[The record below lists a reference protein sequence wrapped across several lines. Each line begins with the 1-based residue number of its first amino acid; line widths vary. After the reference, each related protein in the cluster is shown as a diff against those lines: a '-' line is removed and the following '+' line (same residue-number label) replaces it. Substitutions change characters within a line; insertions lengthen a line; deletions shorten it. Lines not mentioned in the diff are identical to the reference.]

1 MAEVERIAF
10 AAELGNVERVDVLPF
25 HQMGRFKWGEAAMDY
40 ELNETQPPSRRLDK
54 AIAIFRAA
62 GLKSILRGKC
72 TQNSPSRQW
81 TLGAGGSRGKLAGG
95 VSHRNEFSGTLRQPI
110 TTSRPGRVMELIKTL
125 LEQQPLMALF
135 LTIAIGYL
143 VGEINIKGFSLG
155 VGAVLFV
162 ALGMG
167 WFAPKSVPAA
177 MVGTLGLALFLYGV
191 GVQYGKQF
199 FIGLTSRAG
208 LRANMI
214 ALTGVL
220 AAGAVSLVF
229 VKMMDL
235 KLGYALGLF
244 AGSGT
249 STPTLQA
256 AIATLGNDDPAVG
269 YSVSY
274 PFGVAGPI
282 LFLYIAFMLLK
293 PKIEAPTGSGMELL
307 EIAVRNPELSGK
319 SLGELMTALPAGVQ
333 IVALRREGRNEPAS
347 PNFVIAENDVLL
359 AAAPTKEALAQAG
372 TLLGEAAPGHFVTDR
387 RDLDYLRVFASRPTV
402 VGRTLGDL
410 DLPGEK
416 ASILVQVRRGDTDI
430 QPRPDLVLE
439 SGDRVGVLAHRGDF
453 AAMRKFFGDSIKD
466 TAEFSYIS
474 IGIGM
479 ALGFLI
485 GAIQFPLPGIGKLS
499 VGLSGVLIMA
509 LILGKLRRTGGM
521 SWTIPLSA
529 NLVIRNLGLTL
540 FLAQV
545 GMASGPK
552 FAATVTET
560 GFMMLGLGAVV
571 LVALVVPILILAS
584 SFSACRTT
592 KWRASSRA
600 PAAIRRFS
608 PTRTSSLPPT
618 DRTSATP

>member
-1 MAEVERIAF
+1 M
-10 AAELGNVERVDVLPF
+10 
-25 HQMGRFKWGEAAMDY
+25 
-40 ELNETQPPSRRLDK
+40 
-54 AIAIFRAA
+54 
-62 GLKSILRGKC
+62 
-72 TQNSPSRQW
+72 
-81 TLGAGGSRGKLAGG
+81 
-95 VSHRNEFSGTLRQPI
+95 EF
-110 TTSRPGRVMELIKTL
+110 IKTL

-167 WFAPKSVPAA
+167 WFAPKSVPAP

-208 LRANMI
+208 IRANLI

-220 AAGAVSLVF
+220 AAGVVSLIF

-235 KLGYALGLF
+235 KLSYALGLF

-269 YSVSY
+269 YSVAY

-282 LFLYIAFMLLK
+282 AFLYIAFMVLK
-293 PKIEAPTGSGMELL
+293 PRIQAPTGSGTELL
-307 EIAVRNPELSGK
+307 EIAVRNSELFGK
-319 SLGELMTALPAGVQ
+319 LLGDLTPVLPAGVQ
-333 IVALRREGRNEPAS
+333 IIALRRQGRNEPAS
-347 PNFVIAENDVLL
+347 PNFVIAEHDVLL
-359 AAAPTKEALAQAG
+359 ATGSSKEALAEAG
-372 TLLGEAAPGHFVTDR
+372 TILGEAAPGHIIKDR

-402 VGRTLGDL
+402 LGRTIENL
-410 DLPGEK
+410 DLPGK
-416 ASILVQVRRGDTDI
+416 KRIIVQVRRGDTDI

-439 SGDRVGVLAHRGDF
+439 SGDRVGLLVHRDDF
-453 AAMRKFFGDSIKD
+453 PATRKFFGDSIKT
-466 TAEFSYIS
+466 TAEFSYIG

-485 GAIQFPLPGIGKLS
+485 GAIQLPLPGIGKIS
-499 VGLSGVLIMA
+499 VGLSGILIMA

-521 SWTIPLSA
+521 NWTIPLSA

-545 GMASGPK
+545 GMSSGPK
-552 FAATVTET
+552 FAATVTDT
-560 GFMMLGLGAVV
+560 GFTMLGLGALV
-571 LVALVVPILILAS
+571 LAALVVPILALGLFIFRMSYDEVAGIVAGACGNPAILAYS
-584 SFSACRTT
+584 NKLA
-592 KWRASSRA
+592 
-600 PAAIRRFS
+600 
-608 PTRTSSLPPT
+608 PT
-618 DRTSATP
+618 DRPDIGYAMIFPGMTIVKILFVDIVPAFF

>member
-1 MAEVERIAF
+1 
-10 AAELGNVERVDVLPF
+10 
-25 HQMGRFKWGEAAMDY
+25 MD
-40 ELNETQPPSRRLDK
+40 
-54 AIAIFRAA
+54 
-62 GLKSILRGKC
+62 
-72 TQNSPSRQW
+72 
-81 TLGAGGSRGKLAGG
+81 
-95 VSHRNEFSGTLRQPI
+95 
-110 TTSRPGRVMELIKTL
+110 LIRTL

-167 WFAPKSVPAA
+167 WFAPKSGPAP

-208 LRANMI
+208 IRSNAI

-220 AAGAVSLVF
+220 AAGAVSLIF
-229 VKMMDL
+229 VKMMNL

-282 LFLYIAFMLLK
+282 LFLYIAFMVLK
-293 PKIEAPTGSGMELL
+293 PKIAVPTGSGLELL

-319 SLGELMTALPAGVQ
+319 SLAELTGALPSSVQ
-333 IVALRREGRNEPAS
+333 IVGLRRAGRNEPAS
-347 PNFVIAENDVLL
+347 PNLVLAENDVLL
-359 AAAPTKEALAQAG
+359 AFASTKEALARAS
-372 TLLGEAAPGHFVTDR
+372 TLIGESAHGHFVKDR
-387 RDLDYLRVFASRPTV
+387 RELDYLRVFASHPAV

-416 ASILVQVRRGDTDI
+416 AFVIIQVRRGDTDI
-430 QPRPDLVLE
+430 LPRPDLVLE
-439 SGDRVGVLAHRGDF
+439 SGDRVGLLAHRGDF
-453 AAMRKFFGDSIKD
+453 AAMRKYFGDSIKT
-466 TAEFSYIS
+466 TAEFSYIG

-479 ALGFLI
+479 ALGFLL
-485 GAIQFPLPGIGKLS
+485 GAIQIPLPAIGKISL
-499 VGLSGVLIMA
+499 GLSGVLIMA
-509 LILGKLRRTGGM
+509 LILGKLRRTRGM

-545 GMASGPK
+545 GMSSGPK
-552 FAATVTET
+552 FAATVTDT
-560 GFMMLGLGAVV
+560 GFVMLALGAVV
-571 LVALVVPILILAS
+571 LVALVVPILILGLFVFRMPYDEVAGIVAG
-584 SFSACRTT
+584 ACGN
-592 KWRASSRA
+592 
-600 PAAIRRFS
+600 PAILAYS
-608 PTRTSSLPPT
+608 NKLAPT
-618 DRTSATP
+618 DRPDIAYAMIFPGMTIVKILFVDIIPALF